1 MSSTAT
7 DDPYSLPIQTLTYEQ
22 AFHQLEEI
30 VERLESDE
38 HALDQA
44 LALYERG
51 QALARYCANLLDQAE
66 LRVQQL
72 SAEELIDFA
81 P

>member
-1 MSSTAT
+1 MSSKAT
-7 DDPYSLPIQTLTYEQ
+7 NDPYSLPIQQLSYEQ

-30 VERLESDE
+30 VGRLEADE

-51 QALARYCANLLDQAE
+51 QALARYCAALLDQAE